1 MRNENSFQQSHSKP
15 AYSILVLEKAI
26 RLLSRFDAEN
36 TEWGVTELSKD
47 LEINKSTVSKILST
61 LESHRYLTKN
71 GENRRY
77 RLGLRLFEL
86 GSMVVEQ
93 MDLQKVALPYME
105 ELNKRVG
112 ETIHLVVMDGFEIVY
127 INKVESV
134 QSLRIATRVGGRLP
148 AYCTGVGKVLL
159 AALSPQELNLF
170 LKSAPLRKLTGNTI
184 MDPEKLKESFIRIR
198 SQGYALDLEEF
209 SQGLICVAAP
219 IFNYSQKEIGAI
231 SISGP
236 SHRMKEKKIEYLI
249 HLIKGTARQISRQLG
264 HHGGKPE

>member
-1 MRNENSFQQSHSKP
+1 M
-15 AYSILVLEKAI
+15 
-26 RLLSRFDAEN
+26 
-36 TEWGVTELSKD
+36 
-47 LEINKSTVSKILST
+47 
-61 LESHRYLTKN
+61 
-71 GENRRY
+71 
-77 RLGLRLFEL
+77 
-86 GSMVVEQ
+86 
-93 MDLQKVALPYME
+93 ALPYME

-219 IFNYSQKEIGAI
+219 LFNYSQKEIGAI

-249 HLIKGTARQISRQLG
+249 HLIAAVQYYLIKPGEQLLRQRNADP
-264 HHGGKPE
+264 H